1 MAQVLPQ
8 ILQYVIPAGIVALIF
23 GYNKVAIACLV
34 VVAVIALNGLRY
46 IRWTAKRLLVLAGI
60 VAIASPFAWMLISP
74 YFIVREEANLPS
86 DPSSFQSACTSP
98 GIAYLTAA
106 AYEGPA
112 PHPIIL
118 PLQDNE
124 LKDLPSVWRPDSVA
138 KVQLIACSE
147 RVGGNYHKSCQY
159 RFSNFGV
166 AAPNSAPYPIFM
178 DEGVYTVT
186 LFDLRTHRKV
196 AQTTLVGMD
205 DKCPNSAAVSM
216 RSGKSYPEKFYTQP
230 TAAQYVEAF
239 SSYVEK

>member
-8 ILQYVIPAGIVALIF
+8 VLQYVIPAGIVALIF

-98 GIAYLTAA
+98 GIAYPTAA

-138 KVQLIACSE
+138 KV
-147 RVGGNYHKSCQY
+147 
-159 RFSNFGV
+159 
-166 AAPNSAPYPIFM
+166 
-178 DEGVYTVT
+178 
-186 LFDLRTHRKV
+186 
-196 AQTTLVGMD
+196 
-205 DKCPNSAAVSM
+205 
-216 RSGKSYPEKFYTQP
+216 
-230 TAAQYVEAF
+230 
-239 SSYVEK
+239 